1 MKTFVITSLF
11 LTLLLTPLHAD
22 DAPKQK
28 RNNAVMLAGEWLPGD
43 PHQIDYE
50 KLPRVTAKHAVIS
63 DVRDDAGTR
72 VHQHAYL
79 AHHDGHF
86 WAMWSDGPGLP
97 KPGATPEQHRNIVP
111 GHDRPDTRNSF
122 ATSKDGLHWSK
133 PADLTGPPRI
143 KGYGWIARGLW
154 NRDGELLA
162 LASHFNAPGYAGPG
176 LSLEAFRW
184 NGAKWVAHGTI
195 LDDSMNNFPPKRLP
209 SGEWMMTRRDHQR
222 QVSVMI
228 GGTKAFDDWR
238 ISPLA
243 AYDGNGHPEEPY
255 WYILPD
261 GKTIVGLIRDNGGS
275 RFLLRT
281 FSRNNG
287 RTWSE
292 IRRTNFPDATNK
304 FFVHRTSRGYY
315 VMVSNSNPRRRDPL
329 TLAISQDGLVF
340 TRLFWLIGGRHID
353 YPHIIE
359 HDGHLLIAF
368 SGAKQTMEVMKVS
381 LDELERLAMPESVEL
396 AQHLPPVKQ
405 SPQQPPSHWIDLGDE
420 GKTLYAAADLVV
432 PELGKRSTFSL
443 ATASGEE
450 RVVIG
455 IDEKGRLTAQLYK
468 ETVTGPKLERGSR
481 HALLIRLHSH
491 REKPDGLFAQLGS
504 SGEIPAEPE
513 SWTLSNTKGSSAAN
527 LSRVVLHS
535 DAVDS
540 AGFRNVRVAPTRETL
555 ARAKVVAEE
564 SADADVVVYGG
575 TPGGLASAIAAARLG
590 SRVIVVEPNHHVGG
604 MTTSGL
610 GKSDIENRAMIGGIF
625 REFVRA
631 QLQHYLDTYGPEH
644 ENIQLCRDGYYAE
657 PSVSE
662 SVFETMLAA
671 ESESVTVLKGWRLAD
686 AHTSDDTLKSITI
699 LRKKDGSSRRLQGK
713 VFIDATYEGD
723 LYAAAGA
730 EYRLGREARD
740 EFDEP
745 HAGVVYFDYQEKKFL
760 PGTTGEASKD
770 LPAFTYRLCLTKDPK
785 NSHRLNKPPQGYDRL
800 VYLDYFD
807 DMAAGRLSGP
817 KVVKPG
823 RGYNPAHF
831 DTLVRALS
839 VTDIP
844 NNKTDVNMNPRPL
857 GFPFTEENRGY
868 IEGDEATR
876 DKIRERI
883 RNLTLGLIWF
893 LQNDSAVPAEH
904 RKLANELHFP
914 KDEFTDD
921 DKHFPFQLYV
931 REGRRLVGEI
941 TLTEHHITGKGEAIT
956 HHPDTI
962 AIGEFPIDSFPCRK
976 RQPGDTIVLEGYL
989 GMLDHITRPYEIPWG
1004 QNIRPML
1011 NPRDLWWRQ
1020 ALTRCDFRSVN
1031 LPENSTRA
1039 EYSLSS

>member
-1 MKTFVITSLF
+1 MKAFLTTSLF
-11 LTLLLTPLHAD
+11 LTLAIAPLVCLQAD
-22 DAPKQK
+22 DEMKEK
-28 RNNAVMLAGEWLPGD
+28 LDNGLLLAGDWMPAD
-43 PHQIDYE
+43 PHQLDYE
-50 KLPRVTAKHAVIS
+50 RLPRVTARHIVIS
-63 DVRDDAGTR
+63 DVRGHAGTR

-79 AHHDGHF
+79 AHHDGRF

-97 KPGATPEQHRNIVP
+97 KAGATPEQHRNIVP

-122 ATSKDGLHWSK
+122 SMSKDGLHWTT

-143 KGYGWIARGLW
+143 KDYGWIARGLW
-154 NRDGELLA
+154 KRDGELLA

-184 NGAKWVAHGTI
+184 NGEKWVAHGTV
-195 LDDSMNNFPPKRLP
+195 LDNSMNNFPPKRLP

-228 GGTKAFDDWR
+228 GGTKAFDEWS
-238 ISPLA
+238 INPLA
-243 AYDGNGHPEEPY
+243 AYDGNGRPEEPY

-275 RFLLRT
+275 KFLLRT
-281 FSRNNG
+281 FSRDNG

-292 IRRTNFPDATNK
+292 ISRTNFPDATSK

-315 VMVSNSNPRRRDPL
+315 VMVSNSNPRGRDPL

-340 TRLFWLIGGRHID
+340 TKLFWLIGGRHVD

-381 LDELERLAMPESVEL
+381 LDELERLVMPKSVEL
-396 AQHLPPVKQ
+396 VEPLPPVKR
-405 SPQQPPSHWIDLGDE
+405 SPQQPPSHRIGLGDE
-420 GKTLYAAADLVV
+420 GKTLHAAD
-432 PELGKRSTFSL
+432 
-443 ATASGEE
+443 
-450 RVVIG
+450 VI
-455 IDEKGRLTAQLYK
+455 
-468 ETVTGPKLERGSR
+468 
-481 HALLIRLHSH
+481 
-491 REKPDGLFAQLGS
+491 
-504 SGEIPAEPE
+504 
-513 SWTLSNTKGSSAAN
+513 
-527 LSRVVLHS
+527 
-535 DAVDS
+535 
-540 AGFRNVRVAPTRETL
+540 
-555 ARAKVVAEE
+555 
-564 SADADVVVYGG
+564 VYGG

-590 SRVIVVEPNHHVGG
+590 SRVILVEPNLHVGG

-625 REFVRA
+625 REFVAA
-631 QLQHYLDTYGPEH
+631 QLQHYRAAYGPDH
-644 ENIQLCRDGYYAE
+644 KNIKLSRDGYYAE

-662 SVFETMLAA
+662 TVFEAMLAA
-671 ESESVTVLKGWRLAD
+671 ESERITVLKGWRLAD
-686 AHTSDDTLKSITI
+686 AHTSQDTLKSITI
-699 LRKKDGSSRRLQGK
+699 LRKKDGSTRRIHGT
-713 VFIDATYEGD
+713 VFIDASYEGD

-740 EFDEP
+740 EFNEP

-760 PGTTGEASKD
+760 PGATGKASKD
-770 LPAFTYRLCLTKDPK
+770 LPAFTYRLCLTKDPE
-785 NSHRLNKPPQGYDRL
+785 NSHKLSQPPPGYDRS
-800 VYLDYFD
+800 VYLGYFD
-807 DMAAGRLSGP
+807 DLKAGRLAGP
-817 KVVKPG
+817 KVLKPG
-823 RGYNPAHF
+823 RGYNPLHF

-839 VTDIP
+839 VTNIP
-844 NNKTDVNMNPRPL
+844 NNKTDVNINPRPL

-868 IEGDEATR
+868 IEGDEAAR

-893 LQNDSAVPAEH
+893 LQNDAKVPAEH

-921 DKHFPFQLYV
+921 KEHFPFQLYV

-941 TLTEHHITGKGEAIT
+941 TLTEHHITGQGEAIT

-976 RQPGDTIVLEGYL
+976 RQTGDTIVLEGYL
-989 GMLDHITRPYEIPWG
+989 GMLDHITRPYEIPYRVMIPKNIDGLIVPVAASTTHVAFSSIRMEPTWMALG
-1004 QNIRPML
+1004 QAAGTAAHLAIEEKVQ
-1011 NPRDLWWRQ
+1011 PRDAPIKPLQ
-1020 ALTRCDFRSVN
+1020 ATLRKNGQVLRHTDAR
-1031 LPENSTRA
+1031 
-1039 EYSLSS
+1039 